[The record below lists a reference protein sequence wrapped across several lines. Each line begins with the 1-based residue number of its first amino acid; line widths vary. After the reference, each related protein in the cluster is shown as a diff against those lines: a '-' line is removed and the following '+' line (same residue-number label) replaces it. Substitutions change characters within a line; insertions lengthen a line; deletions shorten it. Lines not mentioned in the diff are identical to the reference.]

1 MLYHSAN
8 TNTELAASPKKI
20 LDVNQTH
27 FMITARSRLAS
38 RYLIGLNLTAM
49 ICCEQHEIQLREGGR
64 EGRGSQYNYNSVL
77 CTQPG
82 YIVYSNYLHM
92 APGHQG
98 TVTVLPTFTRIPRD
112 IYRKVLCGALA
123 GLARSDPNL
132 QMRVPVSK

>member
-64 EGRGSQYNYNSVL
+64 AEVVSITTILFFVL
-77 CTQPG
+77 SLAIL
-82 YIVYSNYLHM
+82 YILTICIW
-92 APGHQG
+92 HQG

-112 IYRKVLCGALA
+112 IYRKVFCGALA